1 MAFLGSYSVPLRSG
15 RDESLEIPLDRL
27 PNCDDI
33 IDILRREKC
42 PLYVWVDLA
51 VHYYTAGEVNT
62 FVRLLEI
69 CGDEASQDYRD
80 LEKDQMR
87 ALDTLAAYY
96 VQAGSKTR
104 DKTERKELFT
114 KATLLYTTADKIIMY
129 DQNHLLGRAYFCLVE
144 GNKVDQAD
152 TQFNF
157 VINQA
162 SNNIPAM
169 LGKACIA
176 FQKKDYKSA
185 LFFYKKAIKL
195 KPDCPADVR
204 VGIGYCLYRLG
215 KHEKA
220 RMAFE
225 RALELDSTCIP
236 ALIGI
241 AIIDQNTLIREALH
255 SSIRSMSLAYR
266 LDSENPMVLNHLA
279 NHFFYKNEFDK
290 VEHLAMIAF
299 HNSPNDV
306 MRAESCYQLA
316 RCFHSQGDFD
326 KAFRFYYQATQF
338 ASPSFAISCFEKVL
352 KAFPNNYETLKI
364 IGSLYAHHPSP
375 KPGENEQR
383 RAKAIECLRKVVD
396 LTPDDIEAYIDLA
409 QLQEQNDPNASLA
422 SYTKVCDL
430 LTSQTEMEVPPAI
443 FNNMASLQCSKGNYN
458 EAKELFEKARTMLT
472 RYVKEEPNDANIRS
486 LLLTVNYNLGRVS
499 EMLSLFNEA
508 EEIYKAILHENSNYT
523 DCLMRLGCIAR
534 DKGHIYNAS
543 VFFKETMGI
552 NQTNP
557 DSWTLI
563 GNLHMAKNEFGP
575 AQKKFEQILRIC
587 KDDTY
592 SFVALGNV
600 WLETLFSVN
609 RNRENDKKNRD
620 RALMFYSKALKLQPG
635 NIWAA
640 NGIACVLAQKGNFAE
655 ARDIFAQVRESTT
668 NFSDVWLNLA
678 HIYMEN
684 GQFVSAIQF
693 YTNCMNKFGKQN
705 DAQMLMY
712 LARAYFKADKLQE
725 CRECLEKALCEAPDN
740 LQITFNLANVLQK
753 LSMQVLQD
761 SKSSLEA
768 VCGAVDDLK
777 SAEHMFLF
785 IANNRDESLTNARY
799 VSRTVSQSE
808 AGACSDLLKQAPTYV
823 QRAKAQDEEEQRQRF
838 IQEEERLAL
847 RRQQEEEI
855 RLKQEREREQL
866 ESLKLARQQFVEKTK
881 EFLKLPQI
889 VEEKKSRG
897 GGGGRRRRA
906 DQDEFV
912 NDSSDMG
919 DWQNE
924 ERSEERPRKQKSKG
938 DKKASRRRRD
948 KERGAAEGSDEDDE
962 GNRREKKS
970 RKKGSSK
977 RKPEKQEQQKNDG
990 KFKSRAYL
998 SSESDSDVDIPV
1010 TQPNYDES
1018 DSDAHEETKR
1028 NLAELAK
1035 SYSDDNVSRENLPKP
1050 KRAQLSSDSDDNGSE
1065 KEPKISSGSE
1075 PLSDSD

>member
-27 PNCDDI
+27 PSCDDI

-42 PLYVWVDLA
+42 PLHVWVDLA

-62 FVRLLEI
+62 FIRLLEI
-69 CGDEASQDYRD
+69 CDGGASQDYRD

-96 VQAGSKTR
+96 VQAGSNTR
-104 DKTERKELFT
+104 DKAKRKELFT
-114 KATLLYTTADKIIMY
+114 EATVLYTTADKISMY

-162 SNNIPAM
+162 SHSIPAM

-185 LFFYKKAIKL
+185 LFFYRKAIKL

-241 AIIDQNTLIREALH
+241 AIIDQNTLTREALH
-255 SSIRSMSLAYR
+255 SSIGYMSMAYR

-279 NHFFYKNEFDK
+279 NHLFYKNELSK
-290 VEHLAMIAF
+290 VEHLAKIAF
-299 HNSPNDV
+299 RNSPNDA

-326 KAFRFYYQATQF
+326 KAFG
-338 ASPSFAISCFEKVL
+338 AISCFEKML

-383 RAKAIECLRKVVD
+383 RAKAIECLKKVVY
-396 LTPDDIEAYIDLA
+396 LTPEDIEAYIDLA

-422 SYTKVCDL
+422 SYTKVCEL
-430 LTSQTEMEVPPAI
+430 LTSQTEMEVPRAI
-443 FNNMASLQCSKGNYN
+443 FNNMASLHYSKGNYN
-458 EAKELFEKARTMLT
+458 EAKELFEKAKIVLT
-472 RYVKEEPNDANIRS
+472 RHVQKEPNDANIRS
-486 LLLTVNYNLGRVS
+486 LLLTVNYNVGRVS
-499 EMLSLFNEA
+499 EMLCLFTEA
-508 EEIYKAILHENSNYT
+508 EEIYKAILHENDNYT

-563 GNLHMAKNEFGP
+563 GNLHMAKNEFDP
-575 AQKKFEQILRIC
+575 AQKMFEQILRIC
-587 KDDTY
+587 KDDAY

-600 WLETLFSVN
+600 RLETLFSVN

-620 RALMFYSKALKLQPG
+620 RALMFYTKALKLQPG

-668 NFSDVWLNLA
+668 NFLDVWMNLA

-712 LARAYFKADKLQE
+712 LARAYFKANKLKE
-725 CRECLEKALCEAPDN
+725 CRECLERALCEAPDN

-768 VCGAVDDLK
+768 VFGAVDDLK
-777 SAEHMFLF
+777 SAEQMFLF
-785 IANNRDESLTNARY
+785 IANNRDESLINARY
-799 VSRTVSQSE
+799 VSHTVCQSE
-808 AGACSDLLKQAPTYV
+808 AGACSDLLKQAPIYV
-823 QRAKAQDEEEQRQRF
+823 QRAKTQDEEEQRQRC

-847 RRQQEEEI
+847 RRQQEEET

-881 EFLKLPQI
+881 EFLKLPQV
-889 VEEKKSRG
+889 VEEKKSRD
-897 GGGGRRRRA
+897 GGGGRRCRA
-906 DQDEFV
+906 DHDEFV
-912 NDSSDMG
+912 NDSTDMG

-924 ERSEERPRKQKSKG
+924 EGGEERPRKQRNKG

-948 KERGAAEGSDEDDE
+948 KERGAAEGNDE
-962 GNRREKKS
+962 GDDDNRREKRS
-970 RKKGSSK
+970 HGKGSSR

-1018 DSDAHEETKR
+1018 DSDTHEETKR
-1028 NLAELAK
+1028 NLAETAK
-1035 SYSDDNVSRENLPKP
+1035 SYSDDDVSRENLSEP
-1050 KRAQLSSDSDDNGSE
+1050 KRVQLSSDSEDNGSV
-1065 KEPKISSGSE
+1065 KEPKTSSSSE
-1075 PLSDSD
+1075 PLSD